1 MRQQHKIM
9 YIRKPHVR
17 PGRSKIKLAKWAV
30 RSARRQKG
38 GFLGVALAAA
48 MPYIISG
55 VSALATGAAGAV
67 GAWGANKAISS
78 AENSAARK
86 KAKQAKARKYV
97 LAQQKKMRQAMILA
111 KARKQR
117 R

>member
-1 MRQQHKIM
+1 M
-9 YIRKPHVR
+9 YVRKPYVK

-38 GFLGVALAAA
+38 GFLEVMLAAA

-55 VSALATGAAGAV
+55 VSALVTGAAGAT
-67 GAWGANKAISS
+67 GAYAANKAIK
-78 AENSAARK
+78 AGENSSARK
-86 KAKQAKARKYV
+86 KANQAKARKY
-97 LAQQKKMRQAMILA
+97 LANQRKKMGQSFRTIQLNKI
-111 KARKQR
+111 KQQRQR